1 MINVVGVTHHYGLRP
16 VLRDVNLTIERGH
29 VAALMGPNGMG
40 KSTLLSVMGGVFTP
54 YKGYVEIDG
63 RRRRHSVDDELA
75 IRRQCV
81 YLPSDPWLPKLRTG
95 RDFLMAVGRLYEI
108 EFERLA
114 DHVERLLAL
123 FHLSSHGDTPIG
135 SYSSGQ
141 KKKVAL
147 CAALVTEAPLML
159 LDEPFSG
166 GLDASAL
173 LSLKMVLQRLAAR
186 DDVTAVVATPVPEL
200 VEEFAER
207 IIVLKE
213 GAVLAYDTAA
223 GLRRTTGCR
232 GRLEE
237 VLERLIQPQT
247 MEHIER
253 YFEGRER

>member
-1 MINVVGVTHHYGLRP
+1 
-16 VLRDVNLTIERGH
+16 
-29 VAALMGPNGMG
+29 MGPNGMG
-40 KSTLLSVMGGVFTP
+40 KSTLLSVMGGVLTP

-63 RRRRHSVDDELA
+63 LRRRHTVDDELA
-75 IRRQCV
+75 IRRQVV
-81 YLPSDPWLPKLRTG
+81 YLPSDPWLPKQRTG
-95 RDFLMAVGRLYEI
+95 REFLMAVGRLYEI
-108 EFERLA
+108 EYERLY

-123 FHLSSHGDTPIG
+123 FHLTSQGDAPIG

-141 KKKVAL
+141 KKKAAV
-147 CAALVTEAPLML
+147 CAALVTEAPVML

-173 LSLKMVLQRLAAR
+173 LALKMVLQRLAAR
-186 DDVTAVVATPVPEL
+186 DDITAVVATPVPEL

-213 GAVLAYDTAA
+213 GTVAAYDTPE
-223 GLRRTTGCR
+223 GLRRTTGCS

-237 VLERLIQPQT
+237 VLERLVHPQT

-253 YFEGRER
+253 YFEGRQL